1 MSTCAENIKR
11 LQARIEAVA
20 RRCGRQPEEIRLV
33 AVTKGVEA
41 AQVREAAS
49 AGVREIGENYIQEAL
64 PKLQELAGPPL
75 VCHFIGHLQRNKAG
89 RAVAAF
95 DSIQSIDSAALAE
108 AVGRHARASGREIEA
123 LVEVN
128 VAGEACKSG
137 VAPEAALDLAAIA
150 AQTPGLR
157 LGGLM
162 GIAPLE
168 GDADAARAA
177 FRRLRALFEGLPEA
191 NRRILSMGMTG
202 DFEVAIEEGSTMIRI
217 GTGIFGQRRTHP
229 HE

>member
-1 MSTCAENIKR
+1 MSTCAENLKR
-11 LQARIEAVA
+11 TQARIEAVA

-41 AQVREAAS
+41 ARVREAVS

-64 PKLQELAGPPL
+64 SKLGELAGLPL

-95 DSIQSIDSAALAE
+95 DIIQSIDSAALAE
-108 AVGRHARASGREIEA
+108 IVGKHARALGREIEA
-123 LVEVN
+123 LIEVN
-128 VAGEACKSG
+128 VAGEQSKSG
-137 VAPEAALDLAAIA
+137 VAPEAALELAAIV
-150 AQTPGLR
+150 AQTQGVR
-157 LGGLM
+157 LSGLM
-162 GIAPLE
+162 GIAPLD
-168 GDADAARAA
+168 GDAEAARAA
-177 FRRLRALFEGLPEA
+177 FRRLRALYEALPEP

-202 DFEVAIEEGSTMIRI
+202 DFEVAIEEGSTMVRI